1 MSDIMSGLYTRVGMN
16 NAMITANEMLML
28 IRDYDKRLRVLE
40 EENARLKEVACDRS
54 GTCGLSDDD
63 VPSS

>member
-1 MSDIMSGLYTRVGMN
+1 MSDLMSGLYMRVGMN
-16 NAMITANEMLML
+16 NARITPNEMLLL
-28 IRDYDKRLRVLE
+28 IRDYDKRLKVLE
-40 EENARLKEVACDRS
+40 EENARLEKVACDRS